1 MSSLASVLVPS
12 FGPPDRTPRR
22 PGGYPSRGFDH
33 LHPARQLPAICV
45 WIVSVLGQQGANCKA
60 LWIKAGH
67 LPFSEISV
75 VCVHACL
82 SHVCPCVSEPW
93 CKAVK
98 CGLCV
103 VYCAFLADTSQ
114 HALPSVCPSLT
125 RTQHTQPLTSSPTG
139 RQRTQLMLS
148 DYFEVPLFKKKAT
161 KGQGQLFPFELPSVM
176 FPLYKPMRCSLI
188 SCLVKALRGIV
199 MCLPVFVCVL
209 CVCVYV

>member
-1 MSSLASVLVPS
+1 MSLKNVKSGLGSGAHFRPPGPNTTTPWWLSEQRVWPPSPCAAASC
-12 FGPPDRTPRR
+12 
-22 PGGYPSRGFDH
+22 H
-33 LHPARQLPAICV
+33 LCV
-45 WIVSVLGQQGANCKA
+45 DSQRLGQQGANCKA

-93 CKAVK
+93 CKAVE

-103 VYCAFLADTSQ
+103 VHCAFLADTSQ

-148 DYFEVPLFKKKAT
+148 DYFEVPLFKKKPQRVRDSCFHLSFRLSCFRCTNQRDAVW
-161 KGQGQLFPFELPSVM
+161 FPVSSKHSEGL
-176 FPLYKPMRCSLI
+176 
-188 SCLVKALRGIV
+188 
-199 MCLPVFVCVL
+199 
-209 CVCVYV
+209 